1 MPSRMCDHVTS
12 QERTCGSDVK
22 TDDKDVS
29 YGLALGRMK
38 KSIASAMRVL
48 SVVISDDG
56 YPNKLFIVVISG
68 VYLLDSSD

>member
-1 MPSRMCDHVTS
+1 
-12 QERTCGSDVK
+12 
-22 TDDKDVS
+22 
-29 YGLALGRMK
+29 MK